1 MTYPEKFR
9 DLAVEYA
16 ICNSVKESA
25 QEHGVSTASIR
36 LWAKTRGVKF
46 IGRPGRR
53 RHPKLRDVDV
63 APYKNTTSRHR
74 YYLLHVYQYTCYD
87 CGLKDNTGDSLQQ
100 HIDYNKFPVE
110 VLILCT
116 VCHGKRERH
125 DKNIKN

>member
-1 MTYPEKFR
+1 MTYPEKDR

-74 YYLLHVYQYTCYD
+74 YYLLHVLRIENYSDPVRDLVGATITCRQ
-87 CGLKDNTGDSLQQ
+87 DSVTV
-100 HIDYNKFPVE
+100 YNDSICKITE
-110 VLILCT
+110 A
-116 VCHGKRERH
+116 
-125 DKNIKN
+125 